1 MKKGI
6 LTMDIQ
12 SLTSPVLLGMC
23 VGGLVF
29 LIMMKFVKAVVSR
42 IVTAIAAAILASYF
56 GIHFF

>member
-1 MKKGI
+1 
-6 LTMDIQ
+6 MDIQ